1 MNYFETVMKIY
12 QLSGRTSADHNMHKE
27 TAVET
32 KTRKAIMI
40 QKNDMHG

>member
-27 TAVET
+27 AAAET
-32 KTRKAIMI
+32 KNMKGH
-40 QKNDMHG
+40 NDSEK